1 MKEYLIKDGVLQAYT
16 GREEILIVPDGIH
29 TIGEGA
35 FKACVSLKKVI
46 LPVGLRF
53 IMENA
58 FKGCRK
64 LEEIEIP
71 QGVERI
77 GSYAFH
83 RCHAIKKI
91 LLPDSVKILGDCV
104 FLYCDHLTEARIPG
118 VRVFGKQTFLNDV
131 RLETLEISP
140 DLDIQCICDVF
151 TGCSKIWEISFAGG
165 KCWQILNAVE
175 VIVEKLE
182 VPPLVYQIATDIL
195 KMMELDG
202 RSLVRF
208 LVNLKHVEI
217 PEGIESV
224 AKSCFFDK
232 KGIQSVCFP
241 KSLKV
246 IESRAFR
253 NCISLEKVSFQ
264 GDTVKI
270 QEDAFKNCTSL
281 KTVRIYD
288 GREYVFSG
296 IKGLKDESVPDI
308 VRTVQRQVLGN
319 FKISGTILLKY
330 FGAESRVVVPEGI
343 TRIAGSA
350 FAGNEAVDRMILPE
364 SLKEIGE
371 EAFRDC
377 VLLQTISFPEGLERI
392 EAGAFENCVKLIRVS
407 LSSKIKQIEERSFRH
422 CKTLREVDFP
432 EGLLEIKEGAFYGC
446 IALKNVQ
453 FPESLWAIGEMAFY
467 GCSGLKELHLLKD
480 AEQIGSLAFAKSG
493 VRKVWISGSGRAFGT
508 GVFHECI
515 KLKMLIL
522 EEGVCYIPDKLVYG
536 CTALQQVIFPQS
548 ILAVGKHAF
557 ENTPY
562 LEGWREN
569 QQTPAKTEK
578 NKTDERKIEIETKTD
593 RKTEAETEKETQ
605 KTERFQKNI
614 FLDGRDL
621 KGEIWISKDVEII
634 AGAAF
639 YGNTEITEIHIPES
653 VSWIGRAAFK
663 GCKNLQKVFWP
674 SGVQH
679 LEAEVFSGCIHLREI
694 RLAEKEETPK
704 WNLIGERAFY
714 KCRNLKHLC
723 LSHAKS
729 IEKEALA
736 GCSMLEICKVSTEL
750 WAGER
755 AFEETKFLEERK
767 NGLSIVGSLVV
778 SADECEG
785 RVCIPE
791 SVTAIAPYAFAGN
804 RTVTE
809 IIFPEGLLQI
819 GEGAFFGCSM
829 LCQIEFP
836 KSLREIGAR
845 AFEKCSSLKNIYT
858 EAMQAGTGAF
868 AFCTKLSHAEFPN
881 IKKLSDSI
889 FEGCIALEGCVFKSA
904 EVAGKKSFCNCRSL
918 QNMDFES
925 FQIIK
930 EYAFEGCDSLYQV
943 FFQNSIHVEN
953 YAFLNCGYLTE
964 IWISD
969 GADNTF
975 FGEYAFSGCTM
986 LWWVKY
992 QAMLWECFYYRDIFS
1007 ELFPEKVRFLFCSA
1021 LSCFEIEEDRLC
1033 SYQGTGRIVKIP
1045 QGIRRIEQEAFR
1057 DISMLM
1063 EIDIPESVEYIGARA
1078 FHGTAW
1084 MVRQQQR
1091 SPFVIVNHML
1101 LDGSGCEGD
1110 VVIPAEIHMICG
1122 WAFANGMKIKSIRF
1136 LAETR
1141 VEQYAFRNC
1150 IFLKEI
1156 ILPDDSRIV
1165 FGGIKDR
1172 EKELPAVAKQAVM
1185 DSLNCFKT
1193 DENNVLCECTGNI
1206 SRLLLPCGITA
1217 IGEKAFQDGNLL
1229 TEIIFSETV
1238 KRIEKNAFSGCKWL
1252 SEVQQAQGVEYIGRR
1267 AFFGC
1272 GRLRYVTLSEKFQK
1286 MEAGAFENCTSLEK
1300 IWIPE
1305 GMEEIPER
1313 AFYRCHSLKSIQFP
1327 STLKKIG
1334 KEAFAFCIQLQNVQL
1349 PEGIVVEERA
1359 FYRGKEQ

>member
-1 MKEYLIKDGVLQAYT
+1 MKDYHIKDGVLQAYT
-16 GREEILIVPDGIH
+16 GREEVLTVPNGIH

-46 LPVGLRF
+46 LPAGLRF

-71 QGVERI
+71 QGVETI

-91 LLPDSVKILGDCV
+91 VLPNSVKILGDCV

-118 VRVFGKQTFLNDV
+118 VRAFGKQTFLNDV
-131 RLETLEISP
+131 LLETLEISP
-140 DLDIQCICDVF
+140 DLNMDCICDVF
-151 TGCSKIWEISFAGG
+151 TGCSKIREISFAGG
-165 KCWQILNAVE
+165 ECWRILNAVE
-175 VIVEKLE
+175 VIVKNLQ
-182 VPPLVYQIATDIL
+182 VPPLVYQIAVDIL
-195 KMMELDG
+195 KMMELNG

-208 LVNLKHVEI
+208 LVNLKYVEI

-253 NCISLEKVSFQ
+253 NCISLENVSFQ
-264 GDTVKI
+264 GDNVEI
-270 QEDAFKNCTSL
+270 LEDAFKNCTSL
-281 KTVRIYD
+281 KTVRIYN
-288 GREYVFSG
+288 GQEYVFSG
-296 IKGLKDESVPDI
+296 IAGLKDKSVPNI
-308 VRTVQRQVLGN
+308 VRNIHRQVLGN

-330 FGAESRVVVPEGI
+330 FGAESRVVIPEGI

-350 FAGNEAVDRMILPE
+350 FAGNEAVDRIILPE

-407 LSSKIKQIEERSFRH
+407 FSSKIKQIEERSFRH
-422 CKTLREVDFP
+422 CKTLREVIFS

-446 IALKNVQ
+446 IALKHVQ
-453 FPESLWAIGEMAFY
+453 FPESLSTIGEMAFY
-467 GCSGLKELHLLKD
+467 GCSGLKELHLLKA

-493 VRKVWISGSGRAFGT
+493 VRKVWISSSGRAFGT
-508 GVFHECI
+508 GVFNECI
-515 KLKMLIL
+515 KLKVLIL
-522 EEGVCYIPDKLVYG
+522 EEGVSYISDKLAYG
-536 CTALQQVIFPQS
+536 CTALQQIIFPDS
-548 ILAVGKHAF
+548 ILAVGKHAL

-562 LEGWREN
+562 LEVWREN
-569 QQTPAKTEK
+569 QKKSAKTDKAKVEI
-578 NKTDERKIEIETKTD
+578 KT
-593 RKTEAETEKETQ
+593 ETQ
-605 KTERFQKNI
+605 KTEKFQKDI
-614 FLDGRDL
+614 FWDGRDL
-621 KGEIWISKDVEII
+621 KGEIWISENVKIV

-639 YGNTEITEIHIPES
+639 YGNTEITEIHMPQD

-663 GCKNLQKVFWP
+663 GCKNLQKVFFP
-674 SGVQH
+674 SDIQN
-679 LEAEVFSGCIHLREI
+679 LEAEVFSGCISLKEVI
-694 RLAEKEETPK
+694 LSDKEENPI
-704 WNLIGERAFY
+704 WNSIGEKAFY
-714 KCRNLKHLC
+714 QCRNLKNLC
-723 LSHAKS
+723 LYYAKS

-736 GCSMLEICKVSTEL
+736 GCSILEICEVNSEL

-755 AFEETKFLEERK
+755 AFEETKFLEGGK
-767 NGLSIVGSLVV
+767 NGLSIVGNLVV
-778 SADECEG
+778 SGSECKG
-785 RVCIPE
+785 RIYIPE
-791 SVTAIAPYAFAGN
+791 FIKRIAPYAFAGN
-804 RTVTE
+804 RNIKE
-809 IIFPEGLLQI
+809 IVFSEGLLEI
-819 GEGAFFGCSM
+819 GEGAFFACNM

-836 KSLREIGAR
+836 KSLRKIGAR
-845 AFEKCSSLKNIYT
+845 AFEKCSSLKKIYT
-858 EAMQAGTGAF
+858 EAIHIETGAF
-868 AFCTKLSHAEFPN
+868 AFCTKLLHAEFPKV
-881 IKKLSDSI
+881 KKLPDSV
-889 FEGCIALEGCVFKSA
+889 FEGCIVLEGCACKNA
-904 EVAGKKSFCNCRSL
+904 QVAGKKSFCNCRNL
-918 QNMDFES
+918 CNMDFES

-930 EYAFEGCDSLYQV
+930 EYAFEGCESLYQV
-943 FFQNSIHVEN
+943 FFQNSIYVEN
-953 YAFLNCGYLTE
+953 YAFLNCGHLTE

-969 GADNTF
+969 GTDSTF
-975 FGEYAFSGCTM
+975 FGEYAFWGCTM
-986 LWWVKY
+986 LWRVKY
-992 QAMLWECFYYRDIFS
+992 QAMLWECFCYQDIFS
-1007 ELFPEKVRFLFCSA
+1007 ERFPEKVRFLFCSA

-1045 QGIRRIEQEAFR
+1045 RGIRRIEQEVFQ

-1078 FHGTAW
+1078 FHGTTW
-1084 MVRQQQR
+1084 MACQQQK
-1091 SPFVIVNHML
+1091 SPFVVVNHML

-1136 LAETR
+1136 QAETR
-1141 VEQYAFRNC
+1141 IEQYAFRNC

-1156 ILPDDSRIV
+1156 ILPDSSKIV
-1165 FGGIKDR
+1165 FCGIEDR
-1172 EKELPAVAKQAVM
+1172 ERELPAVAKQAVM

-1193 DENNVLCECTGNI
+1193 DENDVLCECTGNI
-1206 SRLLLPCGITA
+1206 SKLLLPYGITA

-1252 SEVQQAQGVEYIGRR
+1252 DEAQQAQSVEYIGRR

-1272 GRLRYVTLSEKFQK
+1272 GRLRHIMLSEKFQK
-1286 MEAGAFENCTSLEK
+1286 MEAGAFENCTSLEE
-1300 IWIPE
+1300 ILIPE
-1305 GMEEIPER
+1305 GVEEIPER
-1313 AFYRCHSLKSIQFP
+1313 AFFRCHSLKSIQFP
-1327 STLKKIG
+1327 ATLKKIG
-1334 KEAFAFCIQLQNVQL
+1334 KEAFAFCIQLQNVVL
-1349 PEGIVVEERA
+1349 PKGVVVEERA
-1359 FYRGKEQ
+1359 FYKGKE